1 MVTLTAG
8 VVWVVASPVA
18 ALDCPDTPVHA
29 SSPAVICDDISQADA
44 SQTGGSQT
52 GGPQVGPQVGS
63 QVGSQAQANG
73 SVDDGRLAATESI
86 RLAHGAAELARRLG
100 LAGLASA
107 RAASGL
113 SDLGGTAATSSM
125 PGLSTGAPARPA
137 SSSVTRLPDVPD
149 LPGRP
154 TAPGLPESTVE
165 MSVAAV
171 PDAEV
176 AGTDVRSPLEL
187 PRPVHEIKDELIART
202 LPQAPGTVGG
212 VNDTT
217 QLPDSLDGFTGLLHN
232 LRLSR
237 P

>member
-8 VVWVVASPVA
+8 VVWVVASPAA
-18 ALDCPDTPVHA
+18 ALDCPDTPVH
-29 SSPAVICDDISQADA
+29 SSSSAVICDDISQADA
-44 SQTGGSQT
+44 SQAGGSQ
-52 GGPQVGPQVGS
+52 V
-63 QVGSQAQANG
+63 QANG
-73 SVDDGRLAATESI
+73 SVDEGRLAATESI